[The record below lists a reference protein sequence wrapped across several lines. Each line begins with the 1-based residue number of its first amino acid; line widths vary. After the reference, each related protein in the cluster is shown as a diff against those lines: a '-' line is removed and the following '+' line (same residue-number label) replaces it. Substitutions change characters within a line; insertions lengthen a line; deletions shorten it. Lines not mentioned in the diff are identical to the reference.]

1 MHIAIPRRTMML
13 FALVIVAIIAVIALS
28 ALKPARG
35 EPETQVRVTTSVT
48 MSAQEWARQWEQ
60 TLANAP
66 EEMEMSDGVHA
77 LRGRATCTGLG
88 EGGIAFITVKLDSG
102 KEYGF
107 IVNIGKT
114 NVFRSEDVFAHP
126 NQPAPTVENPIAAL
140 ESLKDTPVFVRY
152 DPGDPP
158 QMRSIIILGGA
169 Q

>member
-1 MHIAIPRRTMML
+1 MQVAINKRKLIL
-13 FALVIVAIIAVIALS
+13 FALIIVAAIIAITLALR
-28 ALKPARG
+28 PARGG
-35 EPETQVRVTTSVT
+35 EPETQAPTTADAT
-48 MSAQEWARQWEQ
+48 MSVQEWGRRWEQ

-66 EEMEMSDGVHA
+66 EESVMSDGVHA

-88 EGGIAFITVKLDSG
+88 KGGIAFITVRLDSG

-126 NQPAPTVENPIAAL
+126 NQPAPTVENPVAAL

>member
-1 MHIAIPRRTMML
+1 MQIAISRQKL
-13 FALVIVAIIAVIALS
+13 ILLVLIIVAAIVVMAL
-28 ALKPARG
+28 ALRPARG
-35 EPETQVRVTTSVT
+35 EAAQKPATGATVSV
-48 MSAQEWARQWEQ
+48 QEWARQWEQ

-66 EEMEMSDGVHA
+66 EESVMSDGVHA

-88 EGGIAFITVKLDSG
+88 EGNIAFVTVKLDSG

-107 IVNIGKT
+107 VVDIKT

-126 NQPAPTVENPIAAL
+126 NQPAPTVENPLATL

-158 QMRSIIILGGA
+158 RMRSIIILGGT

>member
-1 MHIAIPRRTMML
+1 MHIAIPRRTL
-13 FALVIVAIIAVIALS
+13 ILLALVIVAIIAVIAVPV
-28 ALKPARG
+28 LKPAHS
-35 EPETQVRVTTSVT
+35 EPEAQVQVTTI
-48 MSAQEWARQWEQ
+48 SAQEWGQQWEQ

-66 EEMEMSDGVHA
+66 EEMVMSDGVPA

-107 IVNIGKT
+107 IVDIGKT

-140 ESLKDTPVFVRY
+140 ESLKDIPVFVRY

-158 QMRSIIILGGA
+158 QMRSIIILGGV